1 MCHVER
7 KSKVKD
13 NAGNIRDI
21 KILQLNEAELSKC
34 LLYKNT
40 ITHC

>member
-7 KSKVKD
+7 KSKGKD
-13 NAGNIRDI
+13 NVGNKDL

-40 ITHC
+40 ITHS